1 MEIKWRNI
9 GIKLMINGKYDNIM
23 ERIRH
28 SVGSGGNAMTVEE
41 MKQRKKE
48 LGYSNEKLSELSG
61 VPLGTVQKVLAGVT
75 KSPRYGTLLALEKVL
90 KKQMDRI
97 GEALPEISEKRQG
110 EYTIEDYYLI
120 PEERRVELIDGVIY
134 DMASPT
140 AVHQILSTELCNIIR
155 SYICK
160 QKGRCIV
167 MAAPMDVQLDCD
179 DKTMVQPDVM
189 VVCDRDKITRKCVHG
204 APDLVVEILSESTK
218 KKDMYVKLGKYM
230 EAGVREYWLV
240 DPNGKKVIVYDF
252 EAEVTPVIYGFASKV
267 PVSIFEGEC
276 KVDFAEIYEYV
287 SFLYEEDER

>member
-1 MEIKWRNI
+1 MN
-9 GIKLMINGKYDNIM
+9 LYGKYDNVM
-23 ERIRH
+23 ERIRRDI
-28 SVGSGGNAMTVEE
+28 GFGGDTMNVEE

-75 KSPRYGTLLALEKVL
+75 KSPRYETLTALEKAL
-90 KKQMDRI
+90 KKQTDRI
-97 GEALPEISEKRQG
+97 GEILPEISEKRQG
-110 EYTIEDYYLI
+110 DYTIEDYYLM

-155 SYICK
+155 SYISK

-167 MAAPMDVQLDCD
+167 MAAPMDVQLDCN

-189 VVCDRDKITRKCVHG
+189 VVCDRDKITRKCVYG
-204 APDLVVEILSESTK
+204 APDLVVEILSDSTK

-240 DPNGKKVIVYDF
+240 DPNGKKVVVYNF
-252 EAEVTPVIYGFASKV
+252 EAEVTPVIYGFGSKV
-267 PVSIFEGEC
+267 PVSIWGGEC
-276 KVDFAEIYEYV
+276 KVDFAEIYEYI
-287 SFLYEEDER
+287 SFLYEEDDL

>member
-1 MEIKWRNI
+1 
-9 GIKLMINGKYDNIM
+9 
-23 ERIRH
+23 
-28 SVGSGGNAMTVEE
+28 MTVEE

-75 KSPRYGTLLALEKVL
+75 KSPRYETLIALERVL
-90 KKQMDRI
+90 KKQTDRI

-110 EYTIEDYYLI
+110 DYTVEDYYLI
-120 PEERRVELIDGVIY
+120 PKERRVELIDGVIY

-140 AVHQILSTELCNIIR
+140 AIHQILSTELCNIIR
-155 SYICK
+155 SYISK

-189 VVCDRDKITRKCVHG
+189 VVCDREKITRKCIYG
-204 APDLVVEILSESTK
+204 APDLAVEILSDSTK

-240 DPNGKKVIVYDF
+240 DPNRKKVIVYDF
-252 EAEVTPVIYGFASKV
+252 EAEVTPSIYGFSSKV
-267 PVSIFEGEC
+267 PVGIFKGEC
-276 KVDFAEIYEYV
+276 EVDFAKIYEYI
-287 SFLYEEDER
+287 SFLYEEDDA

>member
-1 MEIKWRNI
+1 MMEEIRCYI
-9 GIKLMINGKYDNIM
+9 GVEGD
-23 ERIRH
+23 
-28 SVGSGGNAMTVEE
+28 AMTVEE

-75 KSPRYGTLLALEKVL
+75 RSPRYETLIALERVL
-90 KKQMDRI
+90 KKQTDRI
-97 GEALPEISEKRQG
+97 GEELPEMSEKRQG
-110 EYTIEDYYLI
+110 DYTVEDYYLI
-120 PEERRVELIDGVIY
+120 PKERRVELIDGVIY

-140 AVHQILSTELCNIIR
+140 AIHQILSTELCNIIR
-155 SYICK
+155 SYISK

-189 VVCDRDKITRKCVHG
+189 VVCDRDKITSKCIYG
-204 APDLVVEILSESTK
+204 APDLAVEILSDSTK

-240 DPNGKKVIVYDF
+240 DPNRKKVIVYDF
-252 EAEVTPVIYGFASKV
+252 EAEVTPVIYGFSSKV
-267 PVSIFEGEC
+267 PVGIFGGEC
-276 KVDFAEIYEYV
+276 EVDFADIYEYI
-287 SFLYEEDER
+287 SFLYEGDEV

>member
-1 MEIKWRNI
+1 
-9 GIKLMINGKYDNIM
+9 
-23 ERIRH
+23 
-28 SVGSGGNAMTVEE
+28 MTVEE

-75 KSPRYGTLLALEKVL
+75 KSPRYDTLIALEKVL
-90 KKQMDRI
+90 KKQTDRI
-97 GEALPEISEKRQG
+97 GEALPEMFEKRQG
-110 EYTIEDYYLI
+110 EYTVGDYYSI

-140 AVHQILSTELCNIIR
+140 VIHQILSTELCNIIR
-155 SYICK
+155 SYIIR

-189 VVCDRDKITRKCVHG
+189 VVCDRDKIMRKCVHG

-252 EAEVTPVIYGFASKV
+252 EAEVTPVIYGFDSKV
-267 PVSIFEGEC
+267 PVSIFGGEC
-276 KVDFAEIYEYV
+276 KVDFAEIYEYI
-287 SFLYEEDER
+287 SFLYREEKD

>member
-1 MEIKWRNI
+1 
-9 GIKLMINGKYDNIM
+9 
-23 ERIRH
+23 
-28 SVGSGGNAMTVEE
+28 MTVEE

-75 KSPRYGTLLALEKVL
+75 RSPRYETLIALERVL
-90 KKQMDRI
+90 KKQTDRI
-97 GEALPEISEKRQG
+97 GEALPETSEKRQG
-110 EYTIEDYYLI
+110 DYTVEDYYLI
-120 PEERRVELIDGVIY
+120 PKERRVELIDGVIY

-140 AVHQILSTELCNIIR
+140 AIHQILSTELCNIIR
-155 SYICK
+155 SYISQ

-189 VVCDRDKITRKCVHG
+189 VVCDRDKITRKCIYG
-204 APDLVVEILSESTK
+204 APDLAVEILSDATK

-240 DPNGKKVIVYDF
+240 DPDKKKVIVYDL
-252 EAEVTPVIYGFASKV
+252 EKVEIPVIYGFTDQV
-267 PVSIFEGEC
+267 PVRIFDGKC
-276 KVDFAEIYEYV
+276 VVDFSLIYENIK
-287 SFLYEEDER
+287 FIYEQS

>member
-1 MEIKWRNI
+1 
-9 GIKLMINGKYDNIM
+9 
-23 ERIRH
+23 
-28 SVGSGGNAMTVEE
+28 MTVEE

-75 KSPRYGTLLALEKVL
+75 RSPRYETLIALERIL
-90 KKQMDRI
+90 KKHTDRI
-97 GEALPEISEKRQG
+97 GEALPETSEKRQG
-110 EYTIEDYYLI
+110 VYTVEDYYLI
-120 PEERRVELIDGVIY
+120 PKERRVELIDGVIY

-140 AVHQILSTELCNIIR
+140 AIHQILSTELCNIIR
-155 SYICK
+155 SYISR

-189 VVCDRDKITRKCVHG
+189 VVCDRDKITRKCIYG
-204 APDLVVEILSESTK
+204 APDLAVEILSDATK

-240 DPNGKKVIVYDF
+240 DPKGKKVIVYDF
-252 EAEVTPVIYGFASKV
+252 EAEVTPSIYGFSSKV
-267 PVSIFEGEC
+267 PVGIFGGEC
-276 KVDFAEIYEYV
+276 EVDFAKIYEYI
-287 SFLYEEDER
+287 SFLYEEDDV